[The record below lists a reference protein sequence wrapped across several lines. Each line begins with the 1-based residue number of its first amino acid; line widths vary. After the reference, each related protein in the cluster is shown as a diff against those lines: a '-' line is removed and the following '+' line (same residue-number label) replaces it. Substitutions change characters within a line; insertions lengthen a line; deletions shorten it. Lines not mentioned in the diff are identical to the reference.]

1 MGHFLIPLSSQ
12 HSVRTSDALLFAW
25 LSLNLN
31 TKAIFLSGSTDIQ
44 PEGKAGDPWSKTPK
58 RTRGLCLS
66 TAPHCGWLQGGCA
79 VLQIYL
85 LENSPDLIYYY
96 TLGAGSL
103 NIFQLPA
110 SYNHSYFKQKSL
122 KASSS

>member
-1 MGHFLIPLSSQ
+1 MQHFLIHLSPQ
-12 HSVRTSDALLFAW
+12 HSVQTSDALLFHW

-31 TKAIFLSGSTDIQ
+31 IKAIFLSGPSDIW
-44 PEGKAGDPWSKTPK
+44 PEGKAGDPWSKMSKHTC
-58 RTRGLCLS
+58 GLCLS
-66 TAPHCGWLQGGCA
+66 TAPHCGWLQGGYA
-79 VLQIYL
+79 MLQIYL

-96 TLGAGSL
+96 ALGAGSV

-122 KASSS
+122 KASSP